1 MKITE
6 LKGMKFD
13 IPRGYIKPNKKYFP
27 DAKIETVDGS
37 DNNYKISSN
46 LSNDKLYFKI
56 FSFDRYVAKDIFSNC
71 YQQIS
76 TMDYTSTIYNTNASL
91 AKIDNDIFMVL
102 TDNTSNIDYPLKVN
116 LISQEKKKF
125 LSEISYYHSTK
136 DILADKQLDLFFVSF
151 RSYIFG
157 MMYNKYFE
165 NIKTFDYSFLDKL
178 DSDLYSND
186 FFIGNNINP
195 TKIFVKDIPILEQF
209 NDQWIFYKHNFDKYR
224 DKIFAKKYQKIS
236 ENSA

>member
-1 MKITE
+1 MKTPA
-6 LKGMKFD
+6 L
-13 IPRGYIKPNKKYFP
+13 N
-27 DAKIETVDGS
+27 
-37 DNNYKISSN
+37 
-46 LSNDKLYFKI
+46 
-56 FSFDRYVAKDIFSNC
+56 
-71 YQQIS
+71 
-76 TMDYTSTIYNTNASL
+76 
-91 AKIDNDIFMVL
+91 
-102 TDNTSNIDYPLKVN
+102 
-116 LISQEKKKF
+116 
-125 LSEISYYHSTK
+125 
-136 DILADKQLDLFFVSF
+136 KQLDLFFVSS
-151 RSYIFG
+151 RSYIFW

-186 FFIGNNINP
+186 FFIENNINP